1 MVVLDTS
8 ALIYWTL
15 DPDRLS
21 QAAEQAIAE
30 ADRVCISS
38 ISIWEIGVKVK
49 KGKLVLPLSVGD
61 FAKNLE
67 RTDRVEILSVD
78 LRTWIGNLELDWDHR
93 DLTDRIIVATAAR
106 HASPIVTSNTVI
118 RDFYSRT
125 VW

>member
-21 QAAEQAIAE
+21 QTAAEAIEKAG
-30 ADRVCISS
+30 RVCFSS

-67 RTDRVEILSVD
+67 WTDRVEILSVD
-78 LRTWIGNLELDWDHR
+78 LRTWVGNLELDWDHR
-93 DLTDRIIVATAAR
+93 DPADRIIVTTAAR
-106 HASPIVTSNTVI
+106 HASPIVTSNVAI
-118 RDFYSRT
+118 RNFYSQT